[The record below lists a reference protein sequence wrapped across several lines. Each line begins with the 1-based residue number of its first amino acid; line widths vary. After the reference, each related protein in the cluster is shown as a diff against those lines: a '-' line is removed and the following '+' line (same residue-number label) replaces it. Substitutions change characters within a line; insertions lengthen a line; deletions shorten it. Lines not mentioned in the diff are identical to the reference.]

1 MITSKIVATGAGL
14 PDQVITN
21 DDLAKIVDTSDEW
34 IRQRTGI
41 RERRISQ
48 GENLSVLAV
57 KAARMILER
66 AKVAPEDVELIVIA
80 TCTADYGTPCL
91 ACQVQKEIGASRA
104 VAFDVTAACSGFLY
118 ATSVADKFIR
128 CGVYKNALVIGGE
141 LLSKI
146 IDWTDRSTCVLFGD
160 GAAGVFLEPSEGKN
174 GIMMEELGS
183 CGEMYEVLTDGY
195 TPASNAFND
204 VPPLTQQDF
213 VYMNGREVFK
223 FATKKI
229 VESVNRVME
238 KAGITVD
245 DVKYFIPHQANAR
258 IVEVAAK
265 KLNVPM
271 ERFYMNIER
280 FGNTSSASIPT
291 ALNEMNEK
299 GLLQKGDIIV
309 LCGFG
314 GGLSWGTLLITWQ

>member
-14 PDQVITN
+14 PEQIITN

-34 IRQRTGI
+34 ISQRTGI
-41 RERRISQ
+41 KERRISS
-48 GENLSVLAV
+48 GENLSVLASR
-57 KAARMILER
+57 AAKQIIER
-66 AKVAPEDVELIVIA
+66 AGIEAEEIDLIIVA

-91 ACQVQKEIGASRA
+91 ACMVQKEIGAVNA
-104 VAFDVTAACSGFLY
+104 VAFDVTAACSGFLF

-160 GAAGVFLEPSEGKN
+160 GAAGVLLERTEGDD
-174 GIMMEELGS
+174 GIVIEELGS
-183 CGEMYEVLTDGY
+183 QGDMYEVLTAGY
-195 TPASNAFND
+195 TAASNAFND
-204 VPPLTQQDF
+204 VPPLDKMDF
-213 VYMNGREVFK
+213 VHMDGREVFK

-229 VESVNRVME
+229 AESVSRVMD
-238 KAGITVD
+238 KAGVTSEEI
-245 DVKYFIPHQANAR
+245 KYFVPHQANAR
-258 IVEVAAK
+258 IVEVAAR
-265 KLNVPM
+265 KLDIPY
-271 ERFYMNIER
+271 EKFYMNIER

-299 GLLQKGDIIV
+299 GLLQKGDKVI

-314 GGLSWGTLLITWQ
+314 GGLSWGTILLTW